1 MANSMDIN
9 STVLLDNGVDI
20 PILGFGTYQ
29 SKAGNET
36 QNAVRLALDYGY
48 RHIDTA
54 AIYGNE
60 SDVAKAIHDSKI
72 DLNEIFITTKVW
84 NTDQGYNS
92 TLKALDQSLLKL
104 NMDYVDMYLVHW
116 PQPGLRLETWKAMMT
131 IYEQGKA
138 RAIGI
143 SNYTERHIDELLID
157 SPIVPGVNQIEMSPY
172 LYQKDLVEHCL
183 KNRIQIEAYS
193 PLTQGKK
200 IKEHRLVELSNKYG
214 KTPGQ
219 MLIRWAIEHNFIVLP
234 KSATAE
240 RIKEN
245 AEVFD
250 FSITKED
257 LDYMDSWNENYRV
270 AWNPYNLQD

>member
-1 MANSMDIN
+1 MNIN

-60 SDVAKAIHDSKI
+60 NDVAKAIQDSKV
-72 DLNEIFITTKVW
+72 DLNDLFITTKVW
-84 NTDQGYNS
+84 NADQGYDN

-116 PQPGLRLETWKAMMT
+116 PQPGLRLDTWKAMMT

-143 SNYTERHIDELLID
+143 SNYTEKHIDELLID
-157 SPIVPGVNQIEMSPY
+157 SPIVPGVNQIEMTPY
-172 LYQKDLVEHCL
+172 LYQKELAEHCL
-183 KNRIQIEAYS
+183 KNRIQIESYS

-200 IKEHRLVELSNKYG
+200 INEPRLVALANKYG
-214 KTPGQ
+214 KTAGQ
-219 MLIRWAIEHNFIVLP
+219 MLIRWSIEHNFIVLP

-257 LDYMDSWNENYRV
+257 LDFMDSWDENFRV
-270 AWNPYNLQD
+270 SWNPYNLQE

>member
-1 MANSMDIN
+1 MNIN

-60 SDVAKAIHDSKI
+60 NDVAKAIQDSKV
-72 DLNEIFITTKVW
+72 DLNDLFITTKVW
-84 NTDQGYNS
+84 NADQGYDN

-116 PQPGLRLETWKAMMT
+116 PQPGLRLDTWKAMMT

-143 SNYTERHIDELLID
+143 SNYTEKHIDELLID
-157 SPIVPGVNQIEMSPY
+157 SPIVPGVNQIEMTPY
-172 LYQKDLVEHCL
+172 LYQKELAEHCL
-183 KNRIQIEAYS
+183 KNRIQIESYS

-200 IKEHRLVELSNKYG
+200 INEPRLVALANKYG
-214 KTPGQ
+214 KTAGQ
-219 MLIRWAIEHNFIVLP
+219 MLIRWSIEHNFIVLP
-234 KSATAE
+234 KSTNAE

-257 LDYMDSWNENYRV
+257 LDFMDSWDENFRV
-270 AWNPYNLQD
+270 SWNPYNLQE